1 MVLLVTAQL
10 SMAPN
15 ADLSAVHPAGLEAR
29 YPAGSILT
37 VNAAEQALAEALTMR
52 GQIDSQFALEEG
64 ACYPAFFVSSCLA
77 DAKERRRAAL
87 SRIRTVEIEANT
99 FTRRMRVLE
108 RDKALAER
116 REVLVE
122 EAPQRAR
129 DQQQNEATA
138 AQKVSDTAQKLK
150 ALQDADSVNAANA
163 GKRVAEHAEKVRNT
177 QAKAL
182 AAAPMRAAN
191 EAAYAKKS
199 IDAEMRQGEVAAS
212 KMEKEQAP
220 LANKASP

>member
-10 SMAPN
+10 SMAQN
-15 ADLSAVHPAGLEAR
+15 ADLSAVHPAASLEAR

-52 GQIDSQFALEEG
+52 GQIESQFALEEG

-116 REVLVE
+116 REVLAE

-129 DQQQNEATA
+129 DQQQNEAAA

-163 GKRVAEHAEKVRNT
+163 GKRVA
-177 QAKAL
+177 
-182 AAAPMRAAN
+182 
-191 EAAYAKKS
+191 
-199 IDAEMRQGEVAAS
+199 
-212 KMEKEQAP
+212 
-220 LANKASP
+220 